1 MKIDFASSAFATL
14 GLEWELALID
24 PATGEQV
31 PVAPRLLER
40 VSDPKAGPIR
50 GEFLDSMVELV
61 TGVHAEVTG
70 AVAELGRLR
79 DQVLGWCE
87 ADGVAAVGM
96 GAHPWQDPRSQRCD
110 QANPQYQRVL
120 QAGGWW
126 AEQLAING
134 LHIHIGVGEKDLAMP
149 LTHSLTRLCP
159 LFIALSASSPFW
171 LGADT
176 GFASQRTMLFQQLPT
191 NGLPWPLDSWDEYVA
206 HAKTLRSAGMIDNV
220 TQIRWDVRPTA
231 FGTVEI
237 RVMDSVPT
245 LTEIG
250 ALGAL
255 AQSAALWFRR
265 HGNRFGPSR
274 PWFLK
279 ENKWRSARY
288 GLDAELIEVV
298 PGEFTTPLRQAVRW
312 WLAELGP
319 LAEELGC
326 AFDLAAVEHLLV
338 LGPSHRRQR
347 EVRAGCTDPG
357 DVLRSVIDETRAG
370 VLPAP
375 RRTE

>member
-14 GLEWELALID
+14 GLEWELALVD

-40 VSDPKAGPIR
+40 VEDPKTGPIR

-61 TGVHAEVTG
+61 TGVHAEVGG
-70 AVAELGRLR
+70 AVAELQRLR
-79 DQVLGWCE
+79 DRVLTWCE

-110 QANPQYQRVL
+110 QSNPQYRDVL
-120 QAGGWW
+120 RSGGWW

-134 LHIHIGVGEKDLAMP
+134 LHIHIGLDDKGLALP
-149 LTHSLTRLCP
+149 LTQALARFCP
-159 LFIALSASSPFW
+159 LLIALSASSPFW

-191 NGLPWPLDSWDEYVA
+191 NGLPWPISTWEEYLA
-206 HAKTLRSAGMIDNV
+206 HAEDLRLAGMIDNP

-231 FGTVEI
+231 LGTVEI

-245 LTEIG
+245 LTEVG
-250 ALGAL
+250 ALAAL
-255 AQSAALWFRR
+255 AQSFTIWFTRNPGR
-265 HGNRFGPSR
+265 QPQGRQ
-274 PWFLK
+274 WFLK

-288 GLDAELIEVV
+288 GIDAELIEAV
-298 PGEFTTPLRQAVRW
+298 PGEFTTTLREAAQW
-312 WLAELGP
+312 WLDELRP
-319 LAEELGC
+319 IAPELGC
-326 AFDLAAVEHLLV
+326 DAELEDITTV
-338 LGPSHRRQR
+338 LDAGPSCTRQR
-347 EVRAGCTDPG
+347 TVHAGCGNLT

-370 VLPAP
+370 VLPSP